1 MIGSVID
8 GLPQGGPPMT
18 AWCLAVP
25 SQLQFLGDEAL
36 LPQYSLEETPETN
49 RMRNWTSGPVLCK
62 HSPDFDLTRRWES
75 PTFGVRALRS
85 VKE

>member
-36 LPQYSLEETPETN
+36 FPQYSLEETPETN
-49 RMRNWTSGPVLCK
+49 RMRKCLVEHFLCK
-62 HSPDFDLTRRWES
+62 HSPDFNLTRRWES

>member
-25 SQLQFLGDEAL
+25 SQLQFPGDGAL

-49 RMRNWTSGPVLCK
+49 RMRTGLVDQFLK
-62 HSPDFDLTRRWES
+62 HSPDFNLTRRRES
-75 PTFGVRALRS
+75 PSFGVRALRS